1 MSHHSWEGITMT
13 TIKEI
18 VNIEETCPKC
28 KDKLE
33 WDSGSDMENEKWY
46 CEGCGTL
53 YEVRCEMVRFWDELE
68 EVDK

>member
-1 MSHHSWEGITMT
+1 M
-13 TIKEI
+13 TIK
-18 VNIEETCPKC
+18 EETCPKC

-53 YEVRCEMVRFWDELE
+53 YEVQVELVRDWETLE
-68 EVDK
+68 EVEK

>member
-1 MSHHSWEGITMT
+1 MSILVSHHSWEGITMT
-13 TIKEI
+13 TIK
-18 VNIEETCPKC
+18 EETCPKC

-53 YEVRCEMVRFWDELE
+53 YDVRVELVRFWETLE
-68 EVDK
+68 EVEK

>member
-1 MSHHSWEGITMT
+1 MCRSIQDDYNEVHSGA
-13 TIKEI
+13 
-18 VNIEETCPKC
+18 CPKC
-28 KDKLE
+28 KEELE

-68 EVDK
+68 EVE